1 MSSKQHQ
8 PQVPKPSTRAPTP
21 QQLLATQESRDSTPG
36 QRIRVAENEDM
47 GRESERELLQLR
59 ALSQVVESEGDSE
72 GAERVRR
79 LQRVLMLLAA
89 CHPWTLTCNRPSPS
103 QCEKL
108 SIWREC
114 AGVMMVQI
122 DGERENVSVSA
133 LLAAVRRCKTRL
145 EVADLLCGGE

>member
-1 MSSKQHQ
+1 M
-8 PQVPKPSTRAPTP
+8 RAPTP
-21 QQLLATQESRDSTPG
+21 QQLLATQESRESTPG
-36 QRIRVAENEDM
+36 QRIRVAQSEDM
-47 GRESERELLQLR
+47 GRESERTLLQLR
-59 ALSQVVESEGDSE
+59 ALSKVVENEGDSE
-72 GAERVRR
+72 GAERMRR
-79 LQRVLMLLAA
+79 LQRVLMRELLLLAA

-103 QCEKL
+103 QCGRL

-133 LLAAVRRCKTRL
+133 LLAAVPRRKTRL